1 MQEVYH
7 GTVSWSRELQVL
19 PEAKTEGFGVKGKFK
34 YQTCD
39 KESVCIPKTVAFDLH
54 THQNKVATVA
64 EPANPE
70 LDFSKLTATSQDVK
84 KQGLVLFLISAAGF
98 GFLALLTPCVFPM
111 VPITISFFL
120 KQSEK
125 GHHRPSTLALVY
137 CGGIIATFTG
147 LGLLMAALFE
157 ATALNRLANNPWLNL
172 VLAGVIVLFGISML
186 GVFEIRVPSWLLTWS
201 AGKEQKGGIM
211 GTLFMALTFTLVS
224 FTCTFAFAGLL
235 LVMASKGEV
244 LWPVLGML
252 AFSAAFSFPFFLLA
266 LFPSFLKKLPKS
278 GGWMNTVKVTMGFIE
293 IGAALKFLSVADTN
307 WFGQPM
313 YLTYNVVMIGW
324 LVMAVACGLYLLG
337 LFRMPHDMPAKLT
350 LPRLLFAVPFVL
362 LAILLGLGT
371 FTDFHPQGWTQ
382 KVWQNIVAFAPI
394 KPGEAGH
401 DPNIGPGENRM
412 GSSMP

>member
-1 MQEVYH
+1 MP
-7 GTVSWSRELQVL
+7 TAACPNRW
-19 PEAKTEGFGVKGKFK
+19 PFN
-34 YQTCD
+34 
-39 KESVCIPKTVAFDLH
+39 LH
-54 THQNKVATVA
+54 TQPRQTRRR
-64 EPANPE
+64 PSRQPPE
-70 LDFSKLTATSQDVK
+70 LDLSKITAASRDVK
-84 KQGLVLFLISAAGF
+84 KQGLVLFLVSAAGF

-120 KQSEK
+120 KQAEK
-125 GHHRPSTLALVY
+125 GHHRPSTLATIY

-157 ATALNRLANNPWLNL
+157 ATSLNRLANNPWLNL

-201 AGKEQKGGIM
+201 AGKEQKGGII

-278 GGWMNTVKVTMGFIE
+278 GGWMNTIKVTMGFIE
-293 IGAALKFLSVADTN
+293 IGAALKFLSVADTS

-324 LVMAVACGLYLLG
+324 LVMATAMGLYLLG

-350 LPRLLFAVPFVL
+350 
-362 LAILLGLGT
+362 
-371 FTDFHPQGWTQ
+371 FHPLAVRRAVCAFGDFAGTGHVYAIFIR
-382 KVWQNIVAFAPI
+382 KV
-394 KPGEAGH
+394 
-401 DPNIGPGENRM
+401 
-412 GSSMP
+412 